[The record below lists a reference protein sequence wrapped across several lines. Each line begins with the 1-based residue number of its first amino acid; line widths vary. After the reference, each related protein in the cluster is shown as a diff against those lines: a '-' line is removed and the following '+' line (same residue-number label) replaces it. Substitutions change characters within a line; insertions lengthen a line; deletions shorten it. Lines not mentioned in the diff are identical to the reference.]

1 MRKMKDDRQIWNDFK
16 CGEEYSL
23 SYIYQQNIDFLFYY
37 GKRFSKSDDFVLDN
51 IQDLFYDLIR
61 TRKSLGETNHIR
73 LYLAKSLRRK
83 LIREL
88 EKKKIE
94 IGGDTDR
101 RFDPEIVFSVEEE
114 MVREENRTKN
124 YQLIREGMQKLSSK
138 QREILYYKFDCG
150 FDYDQICELMS
161 ISYDAARQLVSRAVV
176 SMKEYLSDFD
186 LVLLFAISKLK
197 K

>member
-1 MRKMKDDRQIWNDFK
+1 VWRGVLPIVTSN
-16 CGEEYSL
+16 
-23 SYIYQQNIDFLFYY
+23 QQNIDFLFFY
-37 GKRFSKSDDFVLDN
+37 GKDSQKAMDFVLDN

-161 ISYDAARQLVSRAVV
+161 ISYDDARQSGCPGR
-176 SMKEYLSDFD
+176 SFPCRSIIDFD
-186 LVLLFAISKLK
+186 FSVICYQQVK
-197 K
+197 KI

>member
-1 MRKMKDDRQIWNDFK
+1 MKDDRQIWKDFK

-37 GKRFSKSDDFVLDN
+37 GKRFSKSDDFVLDS

-73 LYLAKSLRRK
+73 LYLAKSLRRN
-83 LIREL
+83 LVRQL

-94 IGGDTDR
+94 IGCETED
-101 RFDPEIVFSVEEE
+101 RFDPEIVFSVEEDL
-114 MVREENRTKN
+114 VREENRTKN
-124 YQLIREGMQKLSSK
+124 SRLIQEGMRKLSSK

-186 LVLLFAISKLK
+186 FVLLLAFSKLK

>member
-1 MRKMKDDRQIWNDFK
+1 MKEDRQIWNDFR

-61 TRKSLGETNHIR
+61 ARKSLGETDHIR

-94 IGGDTDR
+94 IECDADY

-114 MVREENRTKN
+114 MVREENQTKN

-161 ISYDAARQLVSRAVV
+161 ISYSAARQLVSRAVV
-176 SMKEYLSDFD
+176 SMKGYLSDFD
-186 LVLLFAISKLK
+186 LVLLLAISKLK

>member
-1 MRKMKDDRQIWNDFK
+1 MKDDRQIWNDFK